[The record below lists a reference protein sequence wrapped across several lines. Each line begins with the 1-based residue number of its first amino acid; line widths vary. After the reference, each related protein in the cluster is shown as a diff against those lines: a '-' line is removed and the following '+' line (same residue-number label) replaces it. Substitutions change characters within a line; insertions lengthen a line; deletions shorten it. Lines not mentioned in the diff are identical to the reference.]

1 MKEFLTKQVR
11 DNVFNLQEAKSNFM
25 QVDKI
30 TLKDI
35 GLYDNEESI
44 GLISHLNFCKSN
56 GGKIQL
62 DYFLSHPL
70 SSISTIEQR
79 QNAIA
84 HFISKIDF
92 VQDLK
97 ITNGTTLV
105 IEKFFDTGFKRIPT
119 QISLAAAY
127 WYQFTSASDYSLL
140 KYSLEHVILFY
151 ENLNKWLSVFE
162 TIKDNP
168 IIEALV
174 DKVKKYTKHPS
185 LISLPSTKKLENPQI
200 VLSLSH
206 FFLYQYKN
214 STLQLLEYYYE
225 LDAYYSMAVASKK
238 YHFVFPTWVESET
251 PLFEVNAAIH
261 PLVINAVDN
270 ALSLSHQ
277 SNLLFLT
284 GANMAGKSTFIKTTG
299 IVLYLA
305 HIGIGVPAQKLN
317 LSLFDG
323 LITNLTI
330 ADNIIKGESYFFNEV
345 QRIKNTVEK
354 IIDGKKYFVLIDELF
369 KGTNIQDAMKCSTA
383 VIEGLQNLRNS
394 LFIISTHLYEISD
407 GLKGFDDIQFSYF
420 ETAVQEKELIF
431 HYQLKNGVSQDR
443 LGYLILEREGVV
455 DLLKKITK
463 NKY

>member
-1 MKEFLTKQVR
+1 
-11 DNVFNLQEAKSNFM
+11 M

-35 GLYDNEESI
+35 GLFDNEESA

-56 GGKIQL
+56 GGKMQL
-62 DYFLSHPL
+62 DYFLSNPL
-70 SSISTIEQR
+70 SSIASIEQR

-84 HFISKIDF
+84 YFIDHINF
-92 VQDLK
+92 VEALK

-119 QISLAAAY
+119 QISLPAAY
-127 WYQFTSASDYSLL
+127 WYQFMSASDYSLL
-140 KYSLEHVILFY
+140 RYSLEHLILFY
-151 ENLNKWLSVFE
+151 ENLNKWVSVFQ
-162 TIKDNP
+162 TINDNP

-174 DKVKKYTKHPS
+174 QKIKKYTSHPS
-185 LISLPSTKKLENPQI
+185 LAGLPASNKLEHPQA
-200 VLSLSH
+200 VLSYCH
-206 FFLYQYKN
+206 FFLYHYKN
-214 STLQLLEYYYE
+214 NTLQLLEYYYE
-225 LDAYYSMAVASKK
+225 LDAYYSMAMASKN
-238 YHFVFPTWVESET
+238 YHFVFPRWLENDT
-251 PLFEVNAAIH
+251 PIFEVTAAIH
-261 PLVINAVDN
+261 PLVNNAVDN
-270 ALSLSHQ
+270 KLSLSHQ

-284 GANMAGKSTFIKTTG
+284 GANMAGKSTFIKTIG

-305 HIGIGVPAQKLN
+305 HVGIGVPAKKLE
-317 LSLFDG
+317 LTLFDG

-330 ADNIIKGESYFFNEV
+330 ADNIVKGESYFFNEV
-345 QRIKNTVEK
+345 QRIKNTIEK

-369 KGTNIQDAMKCSTA
+369 KGTNIQDAMKCSTS

-407 GLKGFDDIQFSYF
+407 GLKGFKNIQFSYF
-420 ETAVQEKELIF
+420 ETAVKEKELIF
-431 HYQLKNGVSQDR
+431 HYQLKEGVSQDR

-455 DLLKKITK
+455 DLLKNISK

>member
-1 MKEFLTKQVR
+1 MKHRKV
-11 DNVFNLQEAKSNFM
+11 NAFNLQEAKSNFM

-35 GLYDNEESI
+35 GLFDNEESI

-56 GGKIQL
+56 GGKMQL
-62 DYFLSHPL
+62 DHFLSSPL
-70 SSISTIEQR
+70 SSISSIEQR

-84 HFISKIDF
+84 YFITNIHF
-92 VQDLK
+92 VEALK

-119 QISLAAAY
+119 QISLPAAY
-127 WYQFTSASDYSLL
+127 WYQFISASDYSLL
-140 KYSLEHVILFY
+140 RYSLEHIILFY
-151 ENLNKWLSVFE
+151 ENLNKWVSVFE
-162 TIKDNP
+162 SINDNH

-174 DKVKKYTKHPS
+174 QKIKKYTSHPS
-185 LISLPSTKKLENPQI
+185 LANLPSFHKLENPQT
-200 VLSLSH
+200 VLTYCH
-206 FFLYQYKN
+206 FFLYHYKN
-214 STLQLLEYYYE
+214 NTLQLLEYYYE
-225 LDAYYSMAVASKK
+225 LDAYYSMAMASKN
-238 YHFVFPTWVESET
+238 YHFVFPRWLENDT
-251 PLFEVNAAIH
+251 PIFEVTAAIH
-261 PLVINAVDN
+261 PLVTNAVDN
-270 ALSLSHQ
+270 KLSLSHQ

-284 GANMAGKSTFIKTTG
+284 GANMAGKSTFIKTIG

-305 HIGIGVPAQKLN
+305 HIGIGVPAKKLE
-317 LSLFDG
+317 LTLFDG

-330 ADNIIKGESYFFNEV
+330 ADNIMKGESYFFNEV
-345 QRIKNTVEK
+345 QRIKNTIEK
-354 IIDGKKYFVLIDELF
+354 IIDGKNYFVLIDELF

-407 GLKGFDDIQFSYF
+407 GLKGFSNIQFSYF

-431 HYQLKNGVSQDR
+431 HYQLKEGVSQDR

-455 DLLKKITK
+455 NLLKNISK

>member
-1 MKEFLTKQVR
+1 
-11 DNVFNLQEAKSNFM
+11 M

-35 GLYDNEESI
+35 GLFDNEESA
-44 GLISHLNFCKSN
+44 GLITHLNFCKSN
-56 GGKIQL
+56 GGKMQL
-62 DYFLSHPL
+62 DHFLSSPL
-70 SSISTIEQR
+70 SSISSIEQR

-84 HFISKIDF
+84 YFITNIHF
-92 VQDLK
+92 VEALK

-119 QISLAAAY
+119 QISLPAAY
-127 WYQFTSASDYSLL
+127 WYQFMSASDYSLL
-140 KYSLEHVILFY
+140 RYSLEHLILFY
-151 ENLNKWLSVFE
+151 ENLNKWVSVFE
-162 TIKDNP
+162 SINDNP

-174 DKVKKYTKHPS
+174 QKIKKYTNHPS
-185 LISLPSTKKLENPQI
+185 LASLPASNKLEHPQA
-200 VLSLSH
+200 VLSYCH
-206 FFLYQYKN
+206 FFLYHYKN
-214 STLQLLEYYYE
+214 NTLQLLEYYYE
-225 LDAYYSMAVASKK
+225 LDAYYSMAMASKN
-238 YHFVFPTWVESET
+238 YHFVFPRWIESEQ
-251 PLFEVNAAIH
+251 PLFEVTAAIH
-261 PLVINAVDN
+261 PLVTNAVDN
-270 ALSLSHQ
+270 KLSLSHQ

-284 GANMAGKSTFIKTTG
+284 GANMAGKSTFIKTIG

-305 HIGIGVPAQKLN
+305 HIGIGVPAKKLE

-330 ADNIIKGESYFFNEV
+330 ADNIVKGESYFFNEV
-345 QRIKNTVEK
+345 QRIKNTIEK

-407 GLKGFDDIQFSYF
+407 GLKDFSNIQFSYF

-431 HYQLKNGVSQDR
+431 HYQLKEGVSQDR
-443 LGYLILEREGVV
+443 LGYLILEREGVA
-455 DLLKKITK
+455 DLLKNISK

>member
-1 MKEFLTKQVR
+1 
-11 DNVFNLQEAKSNFM
+11 M

-35 GLYDNEESI
+35 GLFDNEESI

-56 GGKIQL
+56 GGKMQL
-62 DYFLSHPL
+62 DHFLSSPL
-70 SSISTIEQR
+70 SSISSIEQR

-84 HFISKIDF
+84 YFITNIHF
-92 VQDLK
+92 VEALK

-119 QISLAAAY
+119 QISLPAAY
-127 WYQFTSASDYSLL
+127 WYQFISASDYSLL
-140 KYSLEHVILFY
+140 RYSLEHIILFY
-151 ENLNKWLSVFE
+151 ENLNKWVSVFE
-162 TIKDNP
+162 SINDNP

-174 DKVKKYTKHPS
+174 QKIKKYTSHPS
-185 LISLPSTKKLENPQI
+185 SLANLPSSHKLENPQT
-200 VLSLSH
+200 VLTYCH
-206 FFLYQYKN
+206 FFLYHYKN
-214 STLQLLEYYYE
+214 NTLQLLEYYYE
-225 LDAYYSMAVASKK
+225 LDAYYSMAMASKN
-238 YHFVFPTWVESET
+238 YHFVFPRWLENDT
-251 PLFEVNAAIH
+251 PIFEVTSAIH
-261 PLVINAVDN
+261 PLVTNAVDN
-270 ALSLSHQ
+270 KLSLSHQ

-284 GANMAGKSTFIKTTG
+284 GANMAGKSTFIKTIG

-305 HIGIGVPAQKLN
+305 HIGIGVPAKKLE
-317 LSLFDG
+317 LTLFDG

-330 ADNIIKGESYFFNEV
+330 ADNIMKGESYFFNEV
-345 QRIKNTVEK
+345 QRIKNTIEK
-354 IIDGKKYFVLIDELF
+354 IIDGKNYFVLIDELF

-407 GLKGFDDIQFSYF
+407 GLKGFSNIQFSYF

-431 HYQLKNGVSQDR
+431 HYQLKEGVSQDR

-455 DLLKKITK
+455 NLLKNISK

>member
-1 MKEFLTKQVR
+1 
-11 DNVFNLQEAKSNFM
+11 M

-35 GLYDNEESI
+35 GLFDNEESA

-56 GGKIQL
+56 GGKMQL
-62 DYFLSHPL
+62 DHFLSSPL
-70 SSISTIEQR
+70 SSISSIEQR

-84 HFISKIDF
+84 YFITNIHFAEA
-92 VQDLK
+92 LK

-119 QISLAAAY
+119 PISLPAAY
-127 WYQFTSASDYSLL
+127 WYQFMSASDYSLL
-140 KYSLEHVILFY
+140 RYSLEHLILFY
-151 ENLNKWLSVFE
+151 ENLNKWVSVFE
-162 TIKDNP
+162 SINDNP

-174 DKVKKYTKHPS
+174 QKIKKYTSHPS
-185 LISLPSTKKLENPQI
+185 LASLPASNKLEHPQA
-200 VLSLSH
+200 VLSYCH
-206 FFLYQYKN
+206 FFLYHYKN
-214 STLQLLEYYYE
+214 NTLELLEYYYE
-225 LDAYYSMAVASKK
+225 LDAYYSMAMASKN
-238 YHFVFPTWVESET
+238 YHFVFPRWLENNT
-251 PLFEVNAAIH
+251 PIFEVTAAIH
-261 PLVINAVDN
+261 PLVTNAVN
-270 ALSLSHQ
+270 NKLSLSHQ

-284 GANMAGKSTFIKTTG
+284 GANMAGKSTFIKTIG

-305 HIGIGVPAQKLN
+305 HIGIGVPAKKLE
-317 LSLFDG
+317 LTLFDG

-330 ADNIIKGESYFFNEV
+330 ADNIAKGESYFFNEV
-345 QRIKNTVEK
+345 QRIKNTIEK

-407 GLKGFDDIQFSYF
+407 GLKGFNNIQFSYF

-431 HYQLKNGVSQDR
+431 HYQLQEGVSQDR

-455 DLLKKITK
+455 DLLKNISK

>member
-1 MKEFLTKQVR
+1 
-11 DNVFNLQEAKSNFM
+11 M

-35 GLYDNEESI
+35 GLFDNEESI

-62 DYFLSHPL
+62 DYFLSNPL
-70 SSISTIEQR
+70 SSISSIEQR

-84 HFISKIDF
+84 YFITNIHF
-92 VQDLK
+92 VEALK

-119 QISLAAAY
+119 QISLPAAY
-127 WYQFTSASDYSLL
+127 WYQFISASDYSLL
-140 KYSLEHVILFY
+140 RYSLEHLMLFY
-151 ENLNKWLSVFE
+151 ENLNKWVSVFE
-162 TIKDNP
+162 SINDNS

-174 DKVKKYTKHPS
+174 QKIKKYTSHPS
-185 LISLPSTKKLENPQI
+185 LANLPSSHKLENPQT
-200 VLSLSH
+200 VLTYCH
-206 FFLYQYKN
+206 FFLYHYKN
-214 STLQLLEYYYE
+214 NTLQLLEYYYE
-225 LDAYYSMAVASKK
+225 LDAYYSMAMASKN
-238 YHFVFPTWVESET
+238 YHFVFPRWLENDT
-251 PLFEVNAAIH
+251 PIFEVTSAIH
-261 PLVINAVDN
+261 PLVTNAVDN
-270 ALSLSHQ
+270 KLSLSHQ

-284 GANMAGKSTFIKTTG
+284 GANMAGKSTFIKTIG

-305 HIGIGVPAQKLN
+305 HIGIGVPAKKLE
-317 LSLFDG
+317 LTLFDG

-330 ADNIIKGESYFFNEV
+330 ADNIMKGESYFFNEV
-345 QRIKNTVEK
+345 QRIKNTIEK
-354 IIDGKKYFVLIDELF
+354 IIDGKNYFVLIDELF

-407 GLKGFDDIQFSYF
+407 GLKGFSNIQFSYF

-431 HYQLKNGVSQDR
+431 HYQLKEGVSQDR

-455 DLLKKITK
+455 NLLKNISK

>member
-1 MKEFLTKQVR
+1 
-11 DNVFNLQEAKSNFM
+11 M

-35 GLYDNEESI
+35 GLFDNEESI

-62 DYFLSHPL
+62 DYFLSNPL
-70 SSISTIEQR
+70 SSISSIEQR

-84 HFISKIDF
+84 YFITNIHF
-92 VQDLK
+92 VEALK

-105 IEKFFDTGFKRIPT
+105 IDKFFETCFKRIPT
-119 QISLAAAY
+119 QISLPAAY
-127 WYQFTSASDYSLL
+127 WYQFISASDYSLL
-140 KYSLEHVILFY
+140 RYSLEHLILFY
-151 ENLNKWLSVFE
+151 ENLNKWVSVFE
-162 TIKDNP
+162 SINDNP

-174 DKVKKYTKHPS
+174 QKIKKYTSHPS
-185 LISLPSTKKLENPQI
+185 LANLPSSHKLENPQT
-200 VLSLSH
+200 VLTYCH
-206 FFLYQYKN
+206 FFLYHYKN
-214 STLQLLEYYYE
+214 NTLQLLEYYYE
-225 LDAYYSMAVASKK
+225 LDAYYSMAMASKN
-238 YHFVFPTWVESET
+238 YHFVFPRWLENDT
-251 PLFEVNAAIH
+251 PIFEVTAAIH
-261 PLVINAVDN
+261 PLVTNAVDN
-270 ALSLSHQ
+270 KLSLSHQ

-284 GANMAGKSTFIKTTG
+284 GANMAGKSTFIKTIG

-305 HIGIGVPAQKLN
+305 HIGIGVPAKKLE
-317 LSLFDG
+317 LTLFDG

-330 ADNIIKGESYFFNEV
+330 ADNIMKGESYFFNEV
-345 QRIKNTVEK
+345 QRIKNTIEK
-354 IIDGKKYFVLIDELF
+354 IIDGKNYFVLIDELF

-407 GLKGFDDIQFSYF
+407 GLKGFSNIQFSYF

-431 HYQLKNGVSQDR
+431 HYQLKEGVSQDR

-455 DLLKKITK
+455 NLLKNISK

>member
-1 MKEFLTKQVR
+1 
-11 DNVFNLQEAKSNFM
+11 M

-35 GLYDNEESI
+35 GLFDNEESI

-62 DYFLSHPL
+62 DYFLSNPL
-70 SSISTIEQR
+70 SSISSIEQR

-84 HFISKIDF
+84 YFITNIHF
-92 VQDLK
+92 VEALK

-119 QISLAAAY
+119 QISLPAAY
-127 WYQFTSASDYSLL
+127 WYQFISASDYSLL
-140 KYSLEHVILFY
+140 RYSLEHLILFY
-151 ENLNKWLSVFE
+151 ENLNKWVSVFE
-162 TIKDNP
+162 SINDNP

-174 DKVKKYTKHPS
+174 QKIKKYTSHPS
-185 LISLPSTKKLENPQI
+185 LANLPSSHKLENPQT
-200 VLSLSH
+200 VLTYCH
-206 FFLYQYKN
+206 FFLYHYKN
-214 STLQLLEYYYE
+214 NTLQLLEYYYE
-225 LDAYYSMAVASKK
+225 LDAYYSMAMASKN
-238 YHFVFPTWVESET
+238 YHFVFPRWLENDT
-251 PLFEVNAAIH
+251 PIFEVTAAIH
-261 PLVINAVDN
+261 PLVTNAVDN
-270 ALSLSHQ
+270 KLSLSHQ

-284 GANMAGKSTFIKTTG
+284 GANMAGKSTFIKTIG

-305 HIGIGVPAQKLN
+305 HIGIGVPAKKLE
-317 LSLFDG
+317 LTLFDG

-330 ADNIIKGESYFFNEV
+330 ADNIMKGESYFFNEV
-345 QRIKNTVEK
+345 QRIKNTIEK
-354 IIDGKKYFVLIDELF
+354 IIDGKNYFVLIDELF

-407 GLKGFDDIQFSYF
+407 GLKGFSNIQFSYF

-431 HYQLKNGVSQDR
+431 HYQLKEGVSQDR

-455 DLLKKITK
+455 NLLKNISK

>member
-1 MKEFLTKQVR
+1 
-11 DNVFNLQEAKSNFM
+11 M

-35 GLYDNEESI
+35 GLFDNEESI

-62 DYFLSHPL
+62 DYFLSSPL
-70 SSISTIEQR
+70 SSISSIEQR

-84 HFISKIDF
+84 YFITNIHF
-92 VQDLK
+92 VEALK

-119 QISLAAAY
+119 QISLPAAY
-127 WYQFTSASDYSLL
+127 WYQFISASDYSLL
-140 KYSLEHVILFY
+140 RYSLEHLILFY
-151 ENLNKWLSVFE
+151 ENLNKWVSVFE
-162 TIKDNP
+162 SINDNP

-174 DKVKKYTKHPS
+174 QKIKKYTSHPS
-185 LISLPSTKKLENPQI
+185 LANLPSFHKLENPQT
-200 VLSLSH
+200 VLTYCH
-206 FFLYQYKN
+206 FFLYHYKN
-214 STLQLLEYYYE
+214 NTLQLLEYYYE
-225 LDAYYSMAVASKK
+225 LDAYYSMAMASKN
-238 YHFVFPTWVESET
+238 YHFVFPRWLENDT
-251 PLFEVNAAIH
+251 PIFEVTAAIH
-261 PLVINAVDN
+261 PLVTNAVDN
-270 ALSLSHQ
+270 KLSLSHQ

-284 GANMAGKSTFIKTTG
+284 GANMAGKSTFIKTIG

-305 HIGIGVPAQKLN
+305 HIGIGVPAKKLE
-317 LSLFDG
+317 LTLFDG

-330 ADNIIKGESYFFNEV
+330 ADNIMKGESYFFNEV
-345 QRIKNTVEK
+345 QRIKNTIEK
-354 IIDGKKYFVLIDELF
+354 IIDGKNYFVLIDELF

-407 GLKGFDDIQFSYF
+407 GLKGFSNIQFSYF

-431 HYQLKNGVSQDR
+431 HYQLKEGVSQDR

-455 DLLKKITK
+455 NLLKNISK

>member
-1 MKEFLTKQVR
+1 
-11 DNVFNLQEAKSNFM
+11 M

-35 GLYDNEESI
+35 GLFDNEESA

-56 GGKIQL
+56 GGKMQL
-62 DYFLSHPL
+62 DHFLSSPL
-70 SSISTIEQR
+70 SSISSIEQR

-84 HFISKIDF
+84 YFITNIHF
-92 VQDLK
+92 VEALK

-119 QISLAAAY
+119 QISLPAAY
-127 WYQFTSASDYSLL
+127 WYQFMSASDYSLL
-140 KYSLEHVILFY
+140 RYSLEHLILFY
-151 ENLNKWLSVFE
+151 ENLNKWVSVFE
-162 TIKDNP
+162 SINDNP

-174 DKVKKYTKHPS
+174 QKIKKYTNHPS
-185 LISLPSTKKLENPQI
+185 LASLPASNKLEHPQA
-200 VLSLSH
+200 VLSYCH
-206 FFLYQYKN
+206 FFLYHYKN
-214 STLQLLEYYYE
+214 NTLQLLEYYYE
-225 LDAYYSMAVASKK
+225 LDAYYSMAMASKN
-238 YHFVFPTWVESET
+238 YHFVFPRWIESEQ
-251 PLFEVNAAIH
+251 PLFEVTAAIH
-261 PLVINAVDN
+261 PLVTNAVDN
-270 ALSLSHQ
+270 KLSLSHQ

-284 GANMAGKSTFIKTTG
+284 GANMAGKSTFIKTIG

-305 HIGIGVPAQKLN
+305 HIGIGVPAKKLE

-330 ADNIIKGESYFFNEV
+330 ADNIVKGESYFFNEV
-345 QRIKNTVEK
+345 QRIKNTIEK

-407 GLKGFDDIQFSYF
+407 GLKDFSNIQFSYF

-431 HYQLKNGVSQDR
+431 HYQLKEGVSQDR

-455 DLLKKITK
+455 DLLKNISK

>member
-1 MKEFLTKQVR
+1 
-11 DNVFNLQEAKSNFM
+11 M

-35 GLYDNEESI
+35 GLFDNEESA

-56 GGKIQL
+56 GGKMQL
-62 DYFLSHPL
+62 DHFLSSPL
-70 SSISTIEQR
+70 SSISSIEQR

-84 HFISKIDF
+84 YFITNIHF
-92 VQDLK
+92 VEALK

-119 QISLAAAY
+119 PISLPAAY
-127 WYQFTSASDYSLL
+127 WYQFMSASDYSLL
-140 KYSLEHVILFY
+140 RYSLEHLILFY
-151 ENLNKWLSVFE
+151 ENLNKWVSVFE
-162 TIKDNP
+162 SINDNP

-174 DKVKKYTKHPS
+174 QKIKKYTSHPS
-185 LISLPSTKKLENPQI
+185 LASLPASNKLEHPQA
-200 VLSLSH
+200 VLSYCH
-206 FFLYQYKN
+206 FFLYHYKN
-214 STLQLLEYYYE
+214 NTLELLEYYYE
-225 LDAYYSMAVASKK
+225 LDAYYSMAMASKN
-238 YHFVFPTWVESET
+238 YHFVFPRWLENNT
-251 PLFEVNAAIH
+251 PIFEVTAAIH
-261 PLVINAVDN
+261 PLVTNAVN
-270 ALSLSHQ
+270 NKLSLSHQ

-284 GANMAGKSTFIKTTG
+284 GANMAGKSTFIKTIG

-305 HIGIGVPAQKLN
+305 HIGIGVPAKKLE
-317 LSLFDG
+317 LTLFDG

-330 ADNIIKGESYFFNEV
+330 ADNIAKGESYFFNEV
-345 QRIKNTVEK
+345 QRIKNTIEK

-407 GLKGFDDIQFSYF
+407 GLKGFNNIQFSYF

-431 HYQLKNGVSQDR
+431 HYQLQEGVSQDR

-455 DLLKKITK
+455 DLLKNISK

>member
-1 MKEFLTKQVR
+1 
-11 DNVFNLQEAKSNFM
+11 M

-35 GLYDNEESI
+35 GLFDNEESA
-44 GLISHLNFCKSN
+44 GLITHLNFCKSN
-56 GGKIQL
+56 GGKMQL
-62 DYFLSHPL
+62 DHFLSSPL
-70 SSISTIEQR
+70 SSISSIEQR

-84 HFISKIDF
+84 YFITNIHF
-92 VQDLK
+92 VEALK

-119 QISLAAAY
+119 QISLPAAY
-127 WYQFTSASDYSLL
+127 WYQFMSASDYSLL
-140 KYSLEHVILFY
+140 RYSLEHLILFY
-151 ENLNKWLSVFE
+151 ENLNKWVSVFE
-162 TIKDNP
+162 SINDNP

-174 DKVKKYTKHPS
+174 QKIKKYTNHPS
-185 LISLPSTKKLENPQI
+185 LASLPASNKLEHPQA
-200 VLSLSH
+200 VLSYCH
-206 FFLYQYKN
+206 FFLYHYKN
-214 STLQLLEYYYE
+214 NTLQLLEYYYE
-225 LDAYYSMAVASKK
+225 LDAYYSMAMASKN
-238 YHFVFPTWVESET
+238 YHFVFPRWIESEQ
-251 PLFEVNAAIH
+251 PLFEVTAAIH
-261 PLVINAVDN
+261 PLVTNAVDN
-270 ALSLSHQ
+270 KLSLSHQ

-284 GANMAGKSTFIKTTG
+284 GANMAGKSTFIKTIG

-305 HIGIGVPAQKLN
+305 HIGIGVPAKKLE

-330 ADNIIKGESYFFNEV
+330 ADNIVKGESYFFNEV
-345 QRIKNTVEK
+345 QRIKNTIEK

-369 KGTNIQDAMKCSTA
+369 KGTNIQDAMKCSSA

-407 GLKGFDDIQFSYF
+407 GLKDFSNIQFSYF

-431 HYQLKNGVSQDR
+431 HYQLKEGVSQDR

-455 DLLKKITK
+455 DLLKNISK

>member
-1 MKEFLTKQVR
+1 
-11 DNVFNLQEAKSNFM
+11 M

-35 GLYDNEESI
+35 GLFDNEESI
-44 GLISHLNFCKSN
+44 GLITHLNFCKTN
-56 GGKIQL
+56 GGRAQL
-62 DYFLSHPL
+62 DIYLSHPL
-70 SSISTIEQR
+70 SSISSIEQR
-79 QNAIA
+79 QNAIK
-84 HFISKIDF
+84 HYIDEIDF
-92 VQDLK
+92 IEAMK

-119 QISLAAAY
+119 QISLPAAY
-127 WYQFTSASDYSLL
+127 WYEFMSASDYSLL
-140 KYSLEHVILFY
+140 RYSLEHLILFY
-151 ENLNKWLSVFE
+151 ENLNKWISVFE
-162 TIKDNP
+162 SINDNP

-174 DKVKKYTKHPS
+174 QKIKKYTNHPS
-185 LISLPSTKKLENPQI
+185 LAGLPASNKLEHPQA
-200 VLSLSH
+200 VLSYCH
-206 FFLYQYKN
+206 FFLYHYKN
-214 STLQLLEYYYE
+214 NTLQLLEYYYE
-225 LDAYYSMAVASKK
+225 LDAYYSMAMASKN
-238 YHFVFPTWVESET
+238 YHFVFPRWLENDT
-251 PLFEVNAAIH
+251 PIFEVTAAIH
-261 PLVINAVDN
+261 PLVTNAIDN
-270 ALSLSHQ
+270 KLSLSHQ

-284 GANMAGKSTFIKTTG
+284 GANMAGKSTFIKTIG

-305 HIGIGVPAQKLN
+305 HVGIGVPAKKLE
-317 LSLFDG
+317 LTLFDG

-330 ADNIIKGESYFFNEV
+330 ADNIVKGESYFFNEV
-345 QRIKNTVEK
+345 QRIKNTIEK

-407 GLKGFDDIQFSYF
+407 GLKGFSNIQFSYF

-431 HYQLKNGVSQDR
+431 HYQLKEGVSQDR

-455 DLLKKITK
+455 DLLKNISK